1 MKNILFFIFIV
12 VSLTL
17 FVNLKSIFNSDKVS
31 EVILMGNLQYSNEK
45 LLSKKI
51 NNFIGKNIYDINLR
65 ELKKDIETD
74 FWVESAQITIEKP
87 ETLIVSIIEFE
98 PIYIWNK
105 TTYVNKEGKQIKRN
119 NTFIKNLLKLNSK
132 TSQPDDMYTLY
143 TDAHNILSQ
152 ININITEIGH
162 NLNTLDIITTR
173 YRFFVNFD
181 DFERKLREF
190 VGVYDQFLSKSKKV
204 QSIKNIDLR
213 YPTGFAVH

>member
-12 VSLTL
+12 ISLTL

-31 EVILMGNLQYSNEK
+31 EVILVGNLQYSNEN

-74 FWVESAQITIEKP
+74 FWIESAQVTIEKP

-105 TTYVNKEGKQIKRN
+105 TTYINKEGKQIKRN

-132 TSQPDDMYTLY
+132 TSQPDDMYKLY
-143 TDAHNILSQ
+143 IEAQNILSQ

-162 NLNTLDIITTR
+162 DLNTLDIITTR

-190 VGVYDQFLSKSKKV
+190 VSIYDQFLSKSKKI
-204 QSIKNIDLR
+204 QGIKNIDLR

>member
-1 MKNILFFIFIV
+1 MKNILFFIFIL

-51 NNFIGKNIYDINLR
+51 NNFMGKNIYDINLR

-74 FWVESAQITIEKP
+74 FWIESAQITIEKP

-132 TSQPDDMYTLY
+132 TSQPDDMYKLY
-143 TDAHNILSQ
+143 IEAQNILSQ

-162 NLNTLDIITTR
+162 DLNTLDIITTR

-190 VGVYDQFLSKSKKV
+190 VSIYDQFLSKSKKI
-204 QSIKNIDLR
+204 QGIKNIDLR

>member
-12 VSLTL
+12 ISLTL

-31 EVILMGNLQYSNEK
+31 EVILVGNLQYSNEN

-74 FWVESAQITIEKP
+74 FWIESAQVTIEKP

-105 TTYVNKEGKQIKRN
+105 TTYINKEGKQIKRN

-132 TSQPDDMYTLY
+132 TSQPDDMYKLY
-143 TDAHNILSQ
+143 IEAQNILSQ

-162 NLNTLDIITTR
+162 DLNTLDITTTR

-190 VGVYDQFLSKSKKV
+190 VGIYDQFLSKSKKI
-204 QSIKNIDLR
+204 QGIKNIDLR

>member
-132 TSQPDDMYTLY
+132 TSQPDDMYKLY
-143 TDAHNILSQ
+143 TDAQNILSQ

-162 NLNTLDIITTR
+162 DLNTLDIITTR

>member
-12 VSLTL
+12 ISLTL

-31 EVILMGNLQYSNEK
+31 EVILVGNLQYSNEN

-74 FWVESAQITIEKP
+74 FWIESAQVTIEKP

-105 TTYVNKEGKQIKRN
+105 TTYINKEGKQIKRN

-132 TSQPDDMYTLY
+132 TSQPDDMYKLY
-143 TDAHNILSQ
+143 IEAQNILSQ

-162 NLNTLDIITTR
+162 DLNTLDIITTR

-190 VGVYDQFLSKSKKV
+190 VGIYDQFLSKSKKI
-204 QSIKNIDLR
+204 QGIKNIDLR

>member
-1 MKNILFFIFIV
+1 MKNILFFIFIL

-51 NNFIGKNIYDINLR
+51 NNFMGKNIYDINLR

-74 FWVESAQITIEKP
+74 FWIESAQITIEKP

-132 TSQPDDMYTLY
+132 TSQSDDMYKLY
-143 TDAHNILSQ
+143 IEAQNILSQ
-152 ININITEIGH
+152 ININITEIDH
-162 NLNTLDIITTR
+162 DLNTLDIITTR

-190 VGVYDQFLSKSKKV
+190 VGIYDQFLSKSKKI
-204 QSIKNIDLR
+204 QGIKNIDLR

>member
-12 VSLTL
+12 ISLTL

-31 EVILMGNLQYSNEK
+31 EVILVGNLQYSNEN

-132 TSQPDDMYTLY
+132 TSQSDDMYKLY
-143 TDAHNILSQ
+143 IEAQNILSQ

-162 NLNTLDIITTR
+162 DLNTLDIITTR

-190 VGVYDQFLSKSKKV
+190 VGIYDQFLSKSKKI
-204 QSIKNIDLR
+204 QGIKNIDLR

>member
-1 MKNILFFIFIV
+1 M
-12 VSLTL
+12 T
-17 FVNLKSIFNSDKVS
+17 
-31 EVILMGNLQYSNEK
+31 
-45 LLSKKI
+45 KKI
-51 NNFIGKNIYDINLR
+51 NPNLTAEQKLVLFEDGTEPPNTSELNNEKR
-65 ELKKDIETD
+65 EGSYHCVGCGIKLFVGSSTGNLLVAAEKDIETD
-74 FWVESAQITIEKP
+74 FWIESAQITIEKP

-132 TSQPDDMYTLY
+132 TSQSDDMYKLY
-143 TDAHNILSQ
+143 IEAQNILSQ
-152 ININITEIGH
+152 ININITEIDH
-162 NLNTLDIITTR
+162 DLNTLDIITTR

-190 VGVYDQFLSKSKKV
+190 VGIYDQFLSKSKKI
-204 QSIKNIDLR
+204 QGIKNIDLR

>member
-1 MKNILFFIFIV
+1 MKNILFFIFIL

-51 NNFIGKNIYDINLR
+51 NNFMGKNIYDINLR

-74 FWVESAQITIEKP
+74 FWIESAQITIEKP

-132 TSQPDDMYTLY
+132 TSQSDDMYKLY
-143 TDAHNILSQ
+143 IEAQNILSQ
-152 ININITEIGH
+152 ININITEIDH
-162 NLNTLDIITTR
+162 DLNTLDIITTR

-181 DFERKLREF
+181 DFERKLREV
-190 VGVYDQFLSKSKKV
+190 VGIYDQFLSKSKKI
-204 QSIKNIDLR
+204 QGIKNIDLR

>member
-98 PIYIWNK
+98 PIYICNK

-132 TSQPDDMYTLY
+132 TSQPDDMYKLY
-143 TDAHNILSQ
+143 TDAQNILSQ

-162 NLNTLDIITTR
+162 DLNTLDIITTR

-204 QSIKNIDLR
+204 QNIKNIDLR

>member
-1 MKNILFFIFIV
+1 MKNIIFFIFIV

-132 TSQPDDMYTLY
+132 TSQPDDMYKLY
-143 TDAHNILSQ
+143 TDAQNILSQ

-162 NLNTLDIITTR
+162 DLNTLDIITTR

-190 VGVYDQFLSKSKKV
+190 VGIYDQFLSKSKKI
-204 QSIKNIDLR
+204 QGIKNIDLR

>member
-1 MKNILFFIFIV
+1 MKNILFFIFIL

-51 NNFIGKNIYDINLR
+51 NNFMGKNIYDINLR

-74 FWVESAQITIEKP
+74 FWIESAQITIEKP

-132 TSQPDDMYTLY
+132 TSQPDDMYKLY
-143 TDAHNILSQ
+143 IEAQNILSQ
-152 ININITEIGH
+152 ININITEIDH
-162 NLNTLDIITTR
+162 DLNTLDIITTR

-190 VGVYDQFLSKSKKV
+190 VGIYDQFLSKSKKI
-204 QSIKNIDLR
+204 QGIKNIDLR

>member
-132 TSQPDDMYTLY
+132 TSQPDDMYKLY
-143 TDAHNILSQ
+143 TDAQNILSQ

-162 NLNTLDIITTR
+162 DLNTLDIITTR

-190 VGVYDQFLSKSKKV
+190 VGIYDQFLSKSKKI
-204 QSIKNIDLR
+204 QGIKNIDLR

>member
-12 VSLTL
+12 ISLTL

-31 EVILMGNLQYSNEK
+31 EVILVGNLQYSNEN

-74 FWVESAQITIEKP
+74 FWIESAQVTIEKP

-132 TSQPDDMYTLY
+132 TSQSDDMYKLY
-143 TDAHNILSQ
+143 IEAQNILSQ

-162 NLNTLDIITTR
+162 DLNTLDIITTR

-190 VGVYDQFLSKSKKV
+190 VGIYDQFLSKSKKI
-204 QSIKNIDLR
+204 QGIKNIDLR

>member
-132 TSQPDDMYTLY
+132 TSQPDDMYKLY
-143 TDAHNILSQ
+143 IEAQNILSQ

-162 NLNTLDIITTR
+162 DLNTLDIITTR

-190 VGVYDQFLSKSKKV
+190 VGIYDQFLSKSKKI
-204 QSIKNIDLR
+204 QGIKNIDLR

>member
-87 ETLIVSIIEFE
+87 ETLIVSIKEFE

-132 TSQPDDMYTLY
+132 TSQPDDMYKLY
-143 TDAHNILSQ
+143 IEAQNILSQ

-162 NLNTLDIITTR
+162 DLNTLDITTTR

-190 VGVYDQFLSKSKKV
+190 VGIYDQFLSKSKKI
-204 QSIKNIDLR
+204 QGIKNIDLR

>member
-1 MKNILFFIFIV
+1 MKNILFFIFIL

-51 NNFIGKNIYDINLR
+51 NNFMGKNIYDINLR

-74 FWVESAQITIEKP
+74 FWIESAQITIEKP

-132 TSQPDDMYTLY
+132 TSQPDDMYKLY
-143 TDAHNILSQ
+143 TDAQNILSQ

-162 NLNTLDIITTR
+162 DLNTLDIITTR

-190 VGVYDQFLSKSKKV
+190 VGIYDQFLSKSKKI
-204 QSIKNIDLR
+204 QGIKNIDLR